1 MIFVQNAMREWDH
14 EKFEPH
20 IQSIVNSMDGEV
32 FGGELLI
39 RWRKADGE
47 LIPPCDFIDDIKSQ
61 GLLPIITSKMMWYT
75 TRKLLLANGMQKKHF
90 HLSVNVTP
98 DLLIDS
104 SFIDNCLALAKID
117 NIRLIL
123 ELTEQQQFHMEK
135 SIEHTLMVLADANVT
150 FALDDFGTGC
160 SALSYLKYFPVSYIK
175 IDKVFIHD
183 FLSNCTSLYIVES
196 VINLAAKMNIKTV
209 AEGVETQKQA
219 YHLGELG
226 IDYLQGYYFGKPQEI
241 IQYCNDKKTV
251 S

>member
-1 MIFVQNAMREWDH
+1 MREWDH

-39 RWRKADGE
+39 RWRQTDGE
-47 LIPPCDFIDDIKSQ
+47 LIPPCDFIDGIKSQ

-75 TRKLLLANGMQKKHF
+75 TRKLLLANRMQEKHF

-160 SALSYLKYFPVSYIK
+160 SVLAYLKYFPVSYIK
-175 IDKVFIHD
+175 IDKVFTHD
-183 FLSNCTSLYIVES
+183 FLSNFTSPGSSSARRGAPYRCFASKNALWT
-196 VINLAAKMNIKTV
+196 AAS
-209 AEGVETQKQA
+209 Q
-219 YHLGELG
+219 
-226 IDYLQGYYFGKPQEI
+226 
-241 IQYCNDKKTV
+241 V
-251 S
+251 SRNCWRRLIW